1 MEDLQDMFIV
11 HSTEE
16 VQVGLLLAPSLFH
29 GVYDMRDIGLK
40 TLVTT
45 SCFNLFHSAK
55 VDQPITSR
63 RVTGLD
69 QTLYPRLNTA
79 PFFIPEPHR
88 SS

>member
-1 MEDLQDMFIV
+1 MEGAMEDLQDMFIV

-16 VQVGLLLAPSLFH
+16 VQVGLLLAPSSFH
-29 GVYDMRDIGLK
+29 GVSK
-40 TLVTT
+40 AKVAT
-45 SCFNLFHSAK
+45 SCLSVLHSDK
-55 VDQPITSR
+55 VDPPITSR

-79 PFFIPEPHR
+79 PFFVAEPHR